1 MSHPDYL
8 NPSLTPE
15 QRVKDLLPRMTLE
28 EKAGMLFQP
37 VTRLPEEGYND
48 EEARADARAAVQDKL
63 LNHLHVLNGTKAAEI
78 AEWTNELQGLA
89 TDTRLGIP
97 ITFSTDPRSGFRST
111 PFTGQSTDELSRWPE
126 HTGLA
131 AIGDEDL
138 AYQYGD
144 TLRQE
149 QIAMGIRVYL
159 GPMADLYSEPRWSRG
174 FGTFGEDVDIV
185 SRLTAA
191 FIRGL
196 RGSDTLGSQ
205 SVAAVVKHF
214 PGAGPQLRGDDA
226 HDKRFPEQVYPG
238 GQQQLHLRP
247 FEAAFKAGV
256 TQVMPYYGMP
266 VGTDWQERGFAFNEP
281 VIRDLLRGKYGFD
294 GIVVSDWFLLEPTI
308 HGGLTFGPNGY
319 GLEELTPTE
328 RLAIGMGA
336 GVDQFGGDSCTWR
349 VVQAVRDGQLEEG
362 LVDRSVARLLQEKFK
377 LGLFE
382 NRYVD
387 VENAREVGTNR
398 EFKARGIDAQA
409 ASLTLLKTDD
419 TLPLRAGTRV
429 YSEGIDWSTV
439 EHDFEIVATPAHAE
453 VNLVRL
459 DAPWQPDPDNAL
471 GDFFHRGQLDFPQD
485 TLKRIAELAAQAP
498 TVAAVYLERPAVVKE
513 LLPHLA
519 GLVGEFGANDQVLVD
534 ALRGRTAFTGKL
546 PFDLPNSMAAIENSR
561 EDVPFDTQSPCF
573 GHGHG
578 ITLTPATV

>member
-1 MSHPDYL
+1 MSQPDYL
-8 NPSLTPE
+8 NPSLTAE
-15 QRVKDLLPRMTLE
+15 QRVNDLLPRMMLE
-28 EKAGMLFQP
+28 EKAGLLFQP
-37 VTRLPEEGYND
+37 VTRLPEEGYSD
-48 EEARADARAAVQDKL
+48 EEARADARASVQDKL

-89 TDTRLGIP
+89 ADTRLGIP

-131 AIGDEDL
+131 AIGDTDL

-149 QIAMGIRVYL
+149 QLAMGIRVYL

-174 FGTFGEDVDIV
+174 FGTFGEDVDMV

-196 RGSDTLGSQ
+196 RGSNTLGPE

-247 FEAAFKAGV
+247 FEAAFEAGV
-256 TQVMPYYGMP
+256 TQIMPYYGMP

-281 VIRDLLRGKYGFD
+281 VIRDLLRGKYRFE
-294 GIVVSDWFLLEPTI
+294 GIVLSDWFLLEPTI
-308 HGGLTFGPNGY
+308 HAGLTFGPNGY
-319 GLEELTPTE
+319 GLEDLTPTE
-328 RLAIGMGA
+328 RLVIGIGA

-349 VVQAVRDGQLEEG
+349 VLQAVRDGQLDETQ
-362 LVDRSVARLLQEKFK
+362 VNRSVARLLREKFT

-387 VENAREVGTNR
+387 VEHAHEIGTNP
-398 EFKARGIDAQA
+398 EFRARGNYAQA
-409 ASLTLLKTDD
+409 ASLTLLKNGD
-419 TLPLRAGTRV
+419 TMPLRAGTRV

-439 EHDFEIVATPAHAE
+439 EHDLEIVGTPAHAE

-485 TLKRIAELAAQAP
+485 TVKHIAELAAQAP
-498 TVAAVYLERPAVVKE
+498 TIAAIYLERPAVVTE

-519 GLVGEFGANDQVLVD
+519 GLIGEFGASDQVLAD
-534 ALRGRTAFTGKL
+534 ALRGRTPFTGKL
-546 PFDLPNSMAAIENSR
+546 PFDLPSSMTAIEISR
-561 EDVPFDTQSPCF
+561 EDVPFDTENPSF
-573 GHGHG
+573 SHGHG
-578 ITLTPATV
+578 ITVTPATL

>member
-1 MSHPDYL
+1 MTAPAYL
-8 NPSLTPE
+8 NSALTAA
-15 QRVKDLLPRMTLE
+15 QRVNDLLPRMTLE

-37 VTRLPEEGYND
+37 VTRLPEEGYSN
-48 EEARADARAAVQDKL
+48 EEARADARASVQDKL

-78 AEWTNELQGLA
+78 AQWTNELQGLA
-89 TDTRLGIP
+89 AETRLGIP

-131 AIGDEDL
+131 AIGDADL

-159 GPMADLYSEPRWSRG
+159 GPMADLYTEPRWSRG
-174 FGTFGEDVDIV
+174 FGTFGEDVDVV

-196 RGSDTLGSQ
+196 RGSDTLGPE

-247 FEAAFKAGV
+247 FEAAFEAGV
-256 TQVMPYYGMP
+256 TQIMPYYGMP
-266 VGTDWQERGFAFNEP
+266 VGTNWQERGFAFNEP
-281 VIRDLLRGKYGFD
+281 VIRDLLRGKYCFE
-294 GIVVSDWFLLEPTI
+294 GIVVSDWFLLEATI
-308 HGGLTFGPNGY
+308 HGGLSFGPNGY
-319 GLEELTPTE
+319 GLDDLTPTE
-328 RLAIGMGA
+328 RLVIGMGA

-349 VVQAVRDGQLEEG
+349 VLQAVRDGQLDETR
-362 LVDRSVARLLQEKFK
+362 VDLSVARLLHEKFK
-377 LGLFE
+377 LGLFDK
-382 NRYVD
+382 RYVD
-387 VENAREVGTNR
+387 VEHAEEVGTKR
-398 EFKARGIDAQA
+398 EFRALGTSAQA
-409 ASLTLLKTDD
+409 ASLTLLKNDN

-429 YSEGIDWSTV
+429 YSEGINWSSV
-439 EHDFEIVATPAHAE
+439 EHDFEIVGTPAHAE

-485 TLKRIAELAAQAP
+485 TVEHIAELAAHAP
-498 TVAAVYLERPAVVKE
+498 TVAAIYLERPAVVSE
-513 LLPHLA
+513 LLPHLN
-519 GLVGEFGANDQVLVD
+519 GLIGEFGVSDQVLAN
-534 ALRGRTAFTGKL
+534 ALRGRTPFTGKL
-546 PFDLPNSMAAIENSR
+546 PFDLPNSMTAIENSR
-561 EDVPFDTQSPCF
+561 EDVPFDTESPCF
-573 GHGHG
+573 RSGHG
-578 ITLTPATV
+578 ITVTPAVL